1 MKHLILTIDQR
12 EKVALLVVT
21 LVFAFLLGGL
31 FKLQI
36 INHATLAAQSENN
49 RLRVIPLTPKRGIV
63 FDREMRRIIDSR
75 PSYTVSVVP
84 TEMVKGTTIS
94 NLSELLELD
103 TLQIRKRII
112 RNTVNHYQ
120 PAPVKR
126 DVPFEKIA
134 VLEEQN
140 SRFPGVIYQIDQ
152 VRRYPIGLGSE
163 VFTGFVGEVSKS
175 DLQSGKRENLRLG
188 SMIGKEGI
196 ERHYDQELRGYEGT
210 EYIEVS
216 ATGQILGTYEEK
228 PEIQPTPGS
237 DITLTIDLDLQ
248 QACSD
253 VLDTFCCGAIVAADP
268 RTGEILAMT
277 SFPSYDANIFSSV
290 IPESLWQA
298 ISSDSSHPL
307 LKRPLKGLY
316 PPGSTV
322 KFVTV
327 GAAMEEGLVNE
338 HTTLQPCLGGY
349 QFGNRVFHCWDRV
362 GHGSLNAAH
371 SLEQSCDI
379 YMYQLGLKMGIDL
392 LSKYYGLC
400 GFGKKT
406 MVDLPGEAP
415 GLNPNS
421 DYYNKRYGVKKWTKG
436 LVLNNSIGQGELL
449 VTPLHLVQFFCGLSN
464 HGVVHRPYIIKKITN
479 ADGTN
484 VDIKQQPTFNL
495 PFSEKTMK
503 VLLEGMRLVVH
514 GEHGTAK
521 GLKTSKYTQGGKTG
535 TSQNPH
541 GENHS
546 WYVGV
551 APMENPE
558 IIVCAIVEN
567 AGHGSDVAAPVVGEI
582 IKRYM
587 DKKQGDDNIAVFNSG
602 DKE

>member
-1 MKHLILTIDQR
+1 MKQLILTIDER
-12 EKVALLVVT
+12 EKAALLVIA

-36 INHATLAAQSENN
+36 INHETLAAQSENN

-63 FDREMRRIIDSR
+63 FDREENRIIDSR

-84 TEMVKGTTIS
+84 TEMVKGVTID

-112 RNTVNHYQ
+112 KNTVSYYQ

-134 VLEEQN
+134 ILEEQN
-140 SRFPGVIYQIDQ
+140 SKFPGVIYQIDQ
-152 VRRYPIGLGSE
+152 VRCYPVGLGSE
-163 VFTGFVGEVSKS
+163 VFTGYVGEVSQG
-175 DLQSGKRENLRLG
+175 DLQSEKKENLRLG

-196 ERHYDQELRGYEGT
+196 EKHYDQQLRGYEGT

-216 ATGQILGTYEEK
+216 ATGQILGTYDEK
-228 PEIQPTPGS
+228 PEIQPTQGS

-248 QACSD
+248 QACSE

-298 ISSDSSHPL
+298 ISNDSSHPL
-307 LKRPLKGLY
+307 LNRPLKGLY

-327 GAAMEEGLVNE
+327 GAALEEGLINE
-338 HTTLQPCLGGY
+338 FTTLQPCNGGY
-349 QFGNRVFHCWDRV
+349 QFGNRFFHCWDRG
-362 GHGSLNAAH
+362 GHGSLTAIHA
-371 SLEQSCDI
+371 LERSCDVF
-379 YMYQLGLKMGIDL
+379 MYQLGLKMGVDL
-392 LSKYYGLC
+392 LSKYFDLC

-406 MVDLPGEAP
+406 GVDLPGEAP

-421 DYYNKRYGVKKWTKG
+421 DYYNNRYGVKKWTKG
-436 LVLNNSIGQGELL
+436 LVLNLSIGQGELL
-449 VTPLHLVQFFCGLSN
+449 VTPLHLVQFFCGLAN
-464 HGVVHRPYIIKKITN
+464 HGIVHPPYMIKKITS
-479 ADGTN
+479 ADGKTTET
-484 VDIKQQPTFNL
+484 KPQPSFNL

-503 VLLEGMRLVVH
+503 VLLEGMRLVVQ

-521 GLKTSKYTQGGKTG
+521 GLRTKMYTQGGKTG
-535 TSQNPH
+535 TAQNPH
-541 GENHS
+541 GEDHS

-551 APMENPE
+551 APLEDPE
-558 IIVCAIVEN
+558 IVVCAIVEN
-567 AGHGSDVAAPVVGEI
+567 AGHGSEVAAPVVGEI

-587 DKKQGDDNIAVFNSG
+587 NNKRNKDSIVVIDSG
-602 DKE
+602 EIQ

>member
-1 MKHLILTIDQR
+1 MKQLTLSLDQR
-12 EKVALLVVT
+12 EKVALLVIALI
-21 LVFAFLLGGL
+21 LVFLLSGL

-36 INHATLAAQSENN
+36 INHKTLSAQSENN

-63 FDREMRRIIDSR
+63 FDREGRRIIDSR

-84 TEMVKGTTIS
+84 TEMVKEVTLI

-112 RNTVNHYQ
+112 RNTVNYYQ

-134 VLEEQN
+134 ILEEQN
-140 SRFPGVIYQIDQ
+140 KKFPGVIYQIEQ

-163 VFTGFVGEVSKS
+163 VFTGYVGEVSQN
-175 DLQSGKRENLRLG
+175 DLISGKTENLRLG

-216 ATGQILGTYEEK
+216 AIGQILGIYDEK
-228 PEIQPTPGS
+228 PEIQPTPGN

-248 QACSD
+248 RACSD

-298 ISSDSSHPL
+298 ISNDSSHPL

-327 GAAMEEGLVNE
+327 GAAMEEGLINE
-338 HTTLQPCLGGY
+338 HTTLQPCLGGF
-349 QFGNRVFHCWDRV
+349 QFGNRVFHCWDLG
-362 GHGSLNAAH
+362 GHGSLNAVH

-379 YMYQLGLKMGIDL
+379 FMYQLGIKMGVDL

-400 GFGKKT
+400 GFGMKT
-406 MVDLPGEAP
+406 GVDLPGEAP

-421 DYYNKRYGVKKWTKG
+421 DYYNNRYGVKKWTKG
-436 LVLNNSIGQGELL
+436 LVLNLSIGQGEIL
-449 VTPLHLVQFFCGLSN
+449 VTPLHLVQFYCGLAN
-464 HGVVHRPYIIKKITN
+464 HGVVHSPFIIKNITGT
-479 ADGTN
+479 DGVIYN
-484 VDIKQQPTFNL
+484 GKSESTFNL

-521 GLKTSKYTQGGKTG
+521 GLKTSLYTQGGKTG
-535 TSQNPH
+535 TAQNPH

-546 WYVGV
+546 LYVGV
-551 APMENPE
+551 APFENPE
-558 IIVCAIVEN
+558 IVVCAIIEN
-567 AGHGSDVAAPVVGEI
+567 AGHGSEVAAPIVGEI

-587 DKKQGDDNIAVFNSG
+587 DKKRGKNNLVVSDFGGKS
-602 DKE
+602 

>member
-1 MKHLILTIDQR
+1 MKHLILSIDQR
-12 EKVALLVVT
+12 EKVALLVVA

-36 INHATLAAQSENN
+36 INHETLAAQSENN

-63 FDREMRRIIDSR
+63 FDREGRRIIDSR
-75 PSYTVSVVP
+75 TSYTVSVVP
-84 TEMVKGTTIS
+84 TEMVKGVTLV

-112 RNTVNHYQ
+112 RNTVNYYQ
-120 PAPVKR
+120 PAPVMR
-126 DVPFEKIA
+126 DVSFDKIA
-134 VLEEQN
+134 ILEEQN
-140 SRFPGVIYQIDQ
+140 ANFPGVIYQIEQ

-163 VFTGFVGEVSKS
+163 VFTGYVGEVSQN
-175 DLQSGKRENLRLG
+175 DLRSEDKKNLRLG
-188 SMIGKEGI
+188 SMIGKDGI

-216 ATGQILGTYEEK
+216 AMGQILGTYEEK
-228 PEIQPTPGS
+228 AEIQPTPGS

-327 GAAMEEGLVNE
+327 GAALEEGLINE
-338 HTTLQPCLGGY
+338 YSTLQPCLGGY
-349 QFGNRVFHCWDRV
+349 QFGNRVFHCWDLG

-371 SLEQSCDI
+371 SLERSCDI
-379 YMYQLGLKMGIDL
+379 YMYQLGLKMGVDL
-392 LSKYYGLC
+392 LYKYYDLC
-400 GFGKKT
+400 GFGRKT
-406 MVDLPGEAP
+406 GIDLPSEAP

-421 DYYNKRYGVKKWTKG
+421 DYYNNRYGVKKWTKG
-436 LVLNNSIGQGELL
+436 LVLNLSIGQGELL
-449 VTPLHLVQFFCGLSN
+449 VTPLHLVQFFCGLAN
-464 HGVVHRPYIIKKITN
+464 NGIVHRPFMIKHITN
-479 ADGTN
+479 ADGTIFN
-484 VDIKQQPTFNL
+484 INPEPTFTL
-495 PFSEKTMK
+495 PFSNKTMK

-521 GLKTSKYTQGGKTG
+521 GLKTNKYTQGGKTG
-535 TSQNPH
+535 TAQNPH

-546 WYVGV
+546 LYVGV

-558 IIVCAIVEN
+558 IVVFAIIEN
-567 AGHGSDVAAPVVGEI
+567 AGHGSDVAAPIVGEI

-587 DKKQGDDNIAVFNSG
+587 AKKHGEDNIAVVDLG
-602 DKE
+602 DEK

>member
-1 MKHLILTIDQR
+1 MKQLILTMDER
-12 EKVALLVVT
+12 EKAALLVIA

-36 INHATLAAQSENN
+36 INHETLAAQSENN
-49 RLRVIPLTPKRGIV
+49 RLRIIPLTPRRGIV
-63 FDREMRRIIDSR
+63 FDRNENRIIDSR

-84 TEMVKGTTIS
+84 TEMVNGVTID
-94 NLSELLELD
+94 NLSELLESD

-134 VLEEQN
+134 ILEEQN

-152 VRRYPIGLGSE
+152 VRRYPVGLGSE
-163 VFTGFVGEVSKS
+163 VFTGYVGEVSQS
-175 DLQSGKRENLRLG
+175 DLQSEKKENLRLG
-188 SMIGKEGI
+188 SMIGKDGI
-196 ERHYDQELRGYEGT
+196 EKHYDQQLRGYEGT

-216 ATGQILGTYEEK
+216 ATGQMLRTYEEK
-228 PEIQPTPGS
+228 PEVQPTQGS

-248 QACSD
+248 QACSE
-253 VLDTFCCGAIVAADP
+253 VLDTFCCGAIVVADP

-298 ISSDSSHPL
+298 ISNDSSHPL
-307 LKRPLKGLY
+307 LNRPLKGLY

-327 GAAMEEGLVNE
+327 GAALEEGLINE
-338 HTTLQPCLGGY
+338 FTTLQPCNGGY
-349 QFGNRVFHCWDRV
+349 QFGNRFFHCWNKR
-362 GHGSLNAAH
+362 GHGSLTAAH
-371 SLEQSCDI
+371 ALEQSCDVF
-379 YMYQLGLKMGIDL
+379 MYQLGLKMGVDL
-392 LSKYYGLC
+392 LSKYFGLC

-406 MVDLPGEAP
+406 GVDLPGEVP

-421 DYYNKRYGVKKWTKG
+421 EYYNIRYGAKKWTKG
-436 LVLNNSIGQGELL
+436 LVLNLSIGQGELL
-449 VTPLHLVQFFCGLSN
+449 ITPLHLVQFFCGLAN
-464 HGVVHRPYIIKKITN
+464 NGIVHPPYMIKKITN
-479 ADGTN
+479 ADGKTT
-484 VDIKQQPTFNL
+484 VPKPPPAFKL
-495 PFSEKTMK
+495 PFSDKTLK
-503 VLLEGMRLVVH
+503 ILLEGMRLVVY

-521 GLKTSKYTQGGKTG
+521 GLRTNMYTQGGKTG
-535 TSQNPH
+535 TAQNPH
-541 GENHS
+541 GEDHS
-546 WYVGV
+546 WYIGV
-551 APMENPE
+551 APFEAPE
-558 IIVCAIVEN
+558 IVVCAIVEN
-567 AGHGSDVAAPVVGEI
+567 AGHGSEVAAPVVGEI

-587 DKKQGDDNIAVFNSG
+587 NKKRQEDSIAVIDSG
-602 DKE
+602 ERQ